1 MNKAQLV
8 KIIGFM
14 CGRRSITDLTLSSIY
29 YTIELCL
36 AQNLKDLVYLLITA
50 IGSAEEFPSFM
61 PLPPGLVSRIQEIFV
76 IPPGITRDL
85 MPIDGVYSISFM
97 SERRYTTKTPSEET
111 EEEIVIKKWNVEA
124 FYIYIRYLDNQNN
137 ENEVGIWIVNTDTP
151 ASVPVT
157 AVLSSKTAL
166 EEAKKIIER
175 MKRGENVLMAKVA
188 EQLGVKPSP
197 EARDELDVMAEA
209 VENVRRSSISDEEF
223 RQRAEEIIRR
233 IRSMGYDM
241 TISKKGSSP
250 PSEPSPPSTT
260 QPRFRRRRFS
270 GGEYEER
277 EGM

>member
-8 KIIGFM
+8 KLIGFM

-36 AQNLKDLVYLLITA
+36 AQNLKDLVYLLITT
-50 IGSAEEFPSFM
+50 IGSAEEEKFPSFM
-61 PLPPGLVSRIQEIFV
+61 PLPPGLVSKIQEIFV

-97 SERRYTTKTPSEET
+97 SERRYTTKTPSEEG

-137 ENEVGIWIVNTDTP
+137 ENEIGIWIVNTDTP

-175 MKRGENVLMAKVA
+175 MKRGENVLVAKVA

-197 EARDELDVMAEA
+197 EAKDEIDVMAEA
-209 VENVRRSSISDEEF
+209 VENVRRSSTSDEEF

-241 TISKKGSSP
+241 TITKKGSSQ
-250 PSEPSPPSTT
+250 PSEPSPPPST

-270 GGEYEER
+270 GEEYES
-277 EGM
+277 M

>member
-36 AQNLKDLVYLLITA
+36 AQNLKDLAYLLITT

-76 IPPGITRDL
+76 IPPGVTRDL

-97 SERRYTTKTPSEET
+97 SERRYTTKTPGEET

-124 FYIYIRYLDNQNN
+124 FYVYIRYLDNQNN
-137 ENEVGIWIVNTDTP
+137 ENEIGIWIVNTDTP

-157 AVLSSKTAL
+157 AVVSSKTAL

-175 MKRGENVLMAKVA
+175 MKRGENVLVEKVA

-209 VENVRRSSISDEEF
+209 VENVRRSSTSDEEF

-260 QPRFRRRRFS
+260 QPRFRRRRFT
-270 GGEYEER
+270 GEEN
-277 EGM
+277 EGL

>member
-1 MNKAQLV
+1 MNKTHLV

-61 PLPPGLVSRIQEIFV
+61 PLPPGLVSRIEEIFV

-97 SERRYTTKTPSEET
+97 SERRYTTKTPSEEG
-111 EEEIVIKKWNVEA
+111 EEEIVIKKWNAEA
-124 FYIYIRYLDNQNN
+124 FYVYIRYLDNQNI
-137 ENEVGIWIVNTDTP
+137 ENEIGIWVVNTDTP

-157 AVLSSKTAL
+157 AVVSSKTAL

-197 EARDELDVMAEA
+197 EARDELDIMAEA
-209 VENVRRSSISDEEF
+209 VENIRRSSTSDEEF

-250 PSEPSPPSTT
+250 PSEPSPPSTS
-260 QPRFRRRRFS
+260 QPRFRRRRFM
-270 GGEYEER
+270 GEED
-277 EGM
+277 EGL

>member
-97 SERRYTTKTPSEET
+97 SERRYTTKTPGEET
-111 EEEIVIKKWNVEA
+111 EEEIVIKKWNVET

-137 ENEVGIWIVNTDTP
+137 ENEIGIWIVNTDTP

-175 MKRGENVLMAKVA
+175 MKRGENVVVAKVV

-209 VENVRRSSISDEEF
+209 VEIARRSSTSDEEF

-241 TISKKGSSP
+241 TITKKGSSQ
-250 PSEPSPPSTT
+250 PSEPSPPPPT

-270 GGEYEER
+270 GGEYEEH
-277 EGM
+277 EGL

>member
-97 SERRYTTKTPSEET
+97 SERRYTTKTPGEET

-124 FYIYIRYLDNQNN
+124 FYVYIRYLDNQNN
-137 ENEVGIWIVNTDTP
+137 ENEIGIWIVNTDTP

-157 AVLSSKTAL
+157 AVVSSKTAL

-175 MKRGENVLMAKVA
+175 MKRGENVLVAKVA
-188 EQLGVKPSP
+188 EQLGVKPSS

-209 VENVRRSSISDEEF
+209 VEIARRSSISDEEF

-241 TISKKGSSP
+241 TISKKGSSQT
-250 PSEPSPPSTT
+250 SEPSPPPPT

-270 GGEYEER
+270 GEEN
-277 EGM
+277 EGL

>member
-175 MKRGENVLMAKVA
+175 MKRGENILVAKVA

-209 VENVRRSSISDEEF
+209 VESVRRSSISDEEF